1 MAAPSIREAPGLPGP
16 AADDSDRVLMPVLAG
31 RRLIV
36 VAGSGEDE
44 RTALLDRLGR
54 NVDGHGGLGLRV
66 RPGPGS
72 DIDAIIR
79 DAARGVLPGAA
90 QEPDIG
96 VLVEGLERRLDAAGL
111 GLLVVEEAQA
121 LPAGMLTDLAELAAS
136 TTASGNY
143 LQVLLAGPAELA
155 ETVSALEA
163 QTGIRPGAV
172 ILIGAPDIEPPAP
185 EPLPSEQPAPQTPIL
200 APVPPAV
207 RPEAGET
214 EEEEEEADGSAQPL
228 PPVPREAGRGRVLG
242 LSALALACVCAFAGG
257 FGAHAVFFAKGDPLD
272 MAQDLRTTSDQSE
285 ASTATEAFAGMSA
298 SGIAADP
305 VQEAALPPMP
315 DAGGMGDPVED
326 MGGDPAGMPVAG
338 APGADAFWTRGP
350 GLGGPGS
357 VEPELF
363 EWGEGMPPAA
373 APIPRPPPPRP
384 EVSVASAGSGRSATR
399 QRADR
404 QQVAQEDACRRGLGG
419 QTAREASLAG
429 FAEGF
434 LADLRSL
441 GSCIRDG
448 LASD

>member
-16 AADDSDRVLMPVLAG
+16 AADDGDRVLMPVLAG

-36 VAGSGEDE
+36 VAGSGEEE

-54 NVDGHGGLGLRV
+54 NVDGHGGLVLRV

-79 DAARGVLPGAA
+79 DSARGVLPGVA

-96 VLVEGLERRLDAAGL
+96 ILVEGLERRLDAAGL

-121 LPAGMLTDLAELAAS
+121 LPAGTLADLAELSAS

-163 QTGIRPGAV
+163 ETGIRPGAV
-172 ILIGAPDIEPPAP
+172 VLIGAPDIEPPAH
-185 EPLPSEQPAPQTPIL
+185 QTPVL
-200 APVPPAV
+200 APVPPAD
-207 RPEAGET
+207 RPEAGEM
-214 EEEEEEADGSAQPL
+214 EEEEEDEAGVAARLP
-228 PPVPREAGRGRVLG
+228 PPVPNGAGRGRVLG

-272 MAQDLRTTSDQSE
+272 MAQDLRTTTDAS
-285 ASTATEAFAGMSA
+285 ATSTAMEAFAGMPA
-298 SGIAADP
+298 SGTAADP

-315 DAGGMGDPVED
+315 DAGGMGGPVED

-338 APGADAFWTRGP
+338 APGADAFWSRGP
-350 GLGGPGS
+350 GMGGPGS
-357 VEPELF
+357 IEPELF

-384 EVSVASAGSGRSATR
+384 EVSAASAGSGRSATR
-399 QRADR
+399 QRANR
-404 QQVAQEDACRRGLGG
+404 QQAAHEDACRRGLGG

-448 LASD
+448 LASE